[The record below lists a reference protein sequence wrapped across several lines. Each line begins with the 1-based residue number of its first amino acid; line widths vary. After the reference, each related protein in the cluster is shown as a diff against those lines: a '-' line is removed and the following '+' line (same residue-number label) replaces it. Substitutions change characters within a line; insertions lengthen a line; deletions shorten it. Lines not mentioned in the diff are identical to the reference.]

1 MELGT
6 RNIRSAGHGSGS
18 IEVTLPSPL
27 RDMAGLPC
35 RIALRDGLRPEIVLV
50 PDMRPARE
58 AMQRLWNLL
67 AIALAA
73 PLGTL
78 PLAGI
83 GIALLPDAGLD
94 RLGWVDAI
102 ALAKSPPHMPEQL
115 CRPLRAMALQ
125 AARALE
131 LREDTAPAFAAA
143 VAHAVTGLV
152 ALPADQEACDIAAAL
167 VTPALITPT
176 LVTPAGTAG
185 FGDDAFDPV
194 MWSAMAPLLRQ
205 LLELHQD
212 LDHHPERLGALRR
225 AWRHGVALELTGD

>member
-1 MELGT
+1 LELGT

-35 RIALRDGLRPEIVLV
+35 RIMLRDGLRPEVVLV
-50 PDMRPARE
+50 PELRPARE

-67 AIALAA
+67 AEALAA

-83 GIALLPDAGLD
+83 GIALYPDSGLD
-94 RLGWVDAI
+94 QLAWVDAL
-102 ALAKSPPHMPEQL
+102 ALARPAPHLPEQL

-125 AARALE
+125 AARVLD
-131 LREDTAPAFAAA
+131 LGEDTAPAFAAA
-143 VAHAVTGLV
+143 VAHAVTGLI
-152 ALPADQEACDIAAAL
+152 ALPTDQEACDIAAAL
-167 VTPALITPT
+167 VAPAAP
-176 LVTPAGTAG
+176 AG
-185 FGDDAFDPV
+185 FGDEAFDPAL
-194 MWSAMAPLLRQ
+194 WSAVAPLLRR

-212 LDHHPERLGALRR
+212 LDHHPERLAALRR
-225 AWRHGVALELTGD
+225 AWRQGVALELTGD

>member
-1 MELGT
+1 
-6 RNIRSAGHGSGS
+6 
-18 IEVTLPSPL
+18 
-27 RDMAGLPC
+27 MAGLPC

-50 PDMRPARE
+50 PEMRPARE

-67 AIALAA
+67 AVALAA

-102 ALAKSPPHMPEQL
+102 ALAKPPPHMPEQL

-125 AARALE
+125 AARTLE
-131 LREDTAPAFAAA
+131 LGEDSAPAFAAA

-167 VTPALITPT
+167 IS
-176 LVTPAGTAG
+176 PAGVAD
-185 FGDDAFDPV
+185 FGDDAFDPAL
-194 MWSAMAPLLRQ
+194 WSAVAPQLRR
-205 LLELHQD
+205 LLEFHQD
-212 LDHHPERLGALRR
+212 LDHHPERLAALRR
-225 AWRHGVALELTGD
+225 AWRQGVALELTGD

>member
-50 PDMRPARE
+50 PEMRPARE

-67 AIALAA
+67 AVTLAA

-94 RLGWVDAI
+94 RLCWVDAI
-102 ALAKSPPHMPEQL
+102 ALAKPPPHMPEQL
-115 CRPLRAMALQ
+115 GRPLRAMALQ

-131 LREDTAPAFAAA
+131 LGEDTAPAFAAA

-167 VTPALITPT
+167 IS
-176 LVTPAGTAG
+176 PAGVAG
-185 FGDDAFDPV
+185 FGDDAFDPA
-194 MWSAMAPLLRQ
+194 MWSAVAPLLRQ
-205 LLELHQD
+205 LLELHQE
-212 LDHHPERLGALRR
+212 LDHHPERLAALRR
-225 AWRHGVALELTGD
+225 AWRQGVALELTGD

>member
-1 MELGT
+1 LELGT

-50 PDMRPARE
+50 PEMRPARE

-67 AIALAA
+67 AVALAA

-102 ALAKSPPHMPEQL
+102 ALAKPPPHMPEQL

-131 LREDTAPAFAAA
+131 LGEDTAPAFAAA

-167 VTPALITPT
+167 IA
-176 LVTPAGTAG
+176 PAGTAG
-185 FGDDAFDPV
+185 FGDDAFDPA
-194 MWSAMAPLLRQ
+194 MWSAVAPLLRQ

-212 LDHHPERLGALRR
+212 LDQHPERLGALRR